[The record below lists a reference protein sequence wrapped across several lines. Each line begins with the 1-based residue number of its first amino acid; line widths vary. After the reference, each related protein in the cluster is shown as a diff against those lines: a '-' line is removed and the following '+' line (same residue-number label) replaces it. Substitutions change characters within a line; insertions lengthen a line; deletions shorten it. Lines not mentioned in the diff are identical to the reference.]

1 MKSQA
6 PKMSVTL
13 ALIPIIFLAVTLG
26 IAVNIYEA
34 DAHIPILLT
43 AVVSAFVALA
53 AGYKWK
59 DLEKSIIDTLASSL
73 QSILIFCIIG
83 VVIGMW
89 ILGGIVPSMIFYGLK
104 IVSPKFF
111 LLTACIISSIVSMAT
126 GSSWTTAGTVGIA
139 LVGVGYGLGIPLP
152 MVAGAIVSGAY
163 FGDKLS
169 PLSDTTNLAPAVTG
183 IDIFTHIKHML
194 YTTLPSYIIS
204 LVLYTILGF
213 RYGSGGADL
222 GSIEVIFNGLQA
234 SFYIS
239 PILLIPPLFIIIM
252 VVKKIDAIPGLSISF
267 LLGGLCALVF
277 QGSNLG
283 DLFSAAHYGYI
294 SNSGVEVI
302 DTLLTG
308 GGLDS
313 MMWPLSLVFMSMS
326 LAGIM
331 EGADMVNVL
340 AAKILSF
347 ARSTGGLITAT
358 VLTCISVNVV
368 TGDQYLSIVFTGKMY
383 SREFKIRGLH
393 AKNLSRTLE
402 DAGTLTSPLVPWGA
416 CAVFMATTLKVPTL
430 EYLPYAFLNLIN
442 PLVAILYGYLG
453 FSIEKIDS

>member
-152 MVAGAIVSGAY
+152 MVAG
-163 FGDKLS
+163 
-169 PLSDTTNLAPAVTG
+169 P
-183 IDIFTHIKHML
+183 
-194 YTTLPSYIIS
+194 
-204 LVLYTILGF
+204 
-213 RYGSGGADL
+213 
-222 GSIEVIFNGLQA
+222 
-234 SFYIS
+234 
-239 PILLIPPLFIIIM
+239 
-252 VVKKIDAIPGLSISF
+252 
-267 LLGGLCALVF
+267 
-277 QGSNLG
+277 
-283 DLFSAAHYGYI
+283 
-294 SNSGVEVI
+294 
-302 DTLLTG
+302 
-308 GGLDS
+308 
-313 MMWPLSLVFMSMS
+313 
-326 LAGIM
+326 
-331 EGADMVNVL
+331 
-340 AAKILSF
+340 
-347 ARSTGGLITAT
+347 
-358 VLTCISVNVV
+358 
-368 TGDQYLSIVFTGKMY
+368 
-383 SREFKIRGLH
+383 
-393 AKNLSRTLE
+393 
-402 DAGTLTSPLVPWGA
+402 
-416 CAVFMATTLKVPTL
+416 
-430 EYLPYAFLNLIN
+430 
-442 PLVAILYGYLG
+442 
-453 FSIEKIDS
+453 

>member
-1 MKSQA
+1 M
-6 PKMSVTL
+6 
-13 ALIPIIFLAVTLG
+13 
-26 IAVNIYEA
+26 
-34 DAHIPILLT
+34 
-43 AVVSAFVALA
+43 
-53 AGYKWK
+53 
-59 DLEKSIIDTLASSL
+59 
-73 QSILIFCIIG
+73 
-83 VVIGMW
+83 
-89 ILGGIVPSMIFYGLK
+89 
-104 IVSPKFF
+104 
-111 LLTACIISSIVSMAT
+111 
-126 GSSWTTAGTVGIA
+126 
-139 LVGVGYGLGIPLP
+139 
-152 MVAGAIVSGAY
+152 SGAY